1 MPKAMITQAFAASDA
16 AAAFA
21 LIEAGPQKTL
31 KVQLDFAAS
40 RPIGDSGRRADR
52 RSVIRHYACW

>member
-31 KVQLDFAAS
+31 KVQLDSAAS
-40 RPIGDSGRRADR
+40 RPIGVFLLSGG
-52 RSVIRHYACW
+52 